1 MKIQRAVH
9 ILSKSIYFA
18 YFVIVNGGK
27 NVIVKTPVSTLKRIV
42 LGWER
47 FERILAYVAALIAI
61 VMAFTV
67 AYEVVMR
74 YFFDSATRWS
84 TSLNLYLLIFFVFL
98 GGAYTG
104 LTEGHVRVDIMYT
117 RFSHKWKGI
126 IGIFITAL
134 SFFFIIYLTISCA
147 QVAYRSYEMELRSI
161 QAMRWP
167 LFPMHLMMA
176 IGSLLLGIELL
187 SQIIKHI
194 ASLIDS

>member
-1 MKIQRAVH
+1 M
-9 ILSKSIYFA
+9 
-18 YFVIVNGGK
+18 
-27 NVIVKTPVSTLKRIV
+27 KTPLTPLNRIV

-47 FERILAYVAALIAI
+47 VEHILGYGAALIAI

-74 YFFDSATRWS
+74 YLFASATRWS
-84 TSLNLYLLIFFVFL
+84 TSLNLYLLIFFTFL

-104 LTEGHVRVDIMYT
+104 LTEGHVRVDIMYI
-117 RFSHKWKGI
+117 RFSHKWRAI

-134 SFFFIIYLTISCA
+134 SLFFIIYLTISCA
-147 QVAYRSYEMELRSI
+147 QVAYRSYEMGLRSI
-161 QAMRWP
+161 QAMRWS
-167 LFPMHLMMA
+167 LFPPHLMMA